1 MDIKTLLILIGLGFL
16 LWSCNGTGA
25 VSQETDPAAANQPT
39 RSAGSGRTNTTTC
52 YATALATVRDQW
64 PALSQ
69 LQRAALAAQ
78 AIQICEAQ
86 P

>member
-16 LWSCNGTGA
+16 LWSCNGVNT
-25 VSQETDPAAANQPT
+25 VSQEIPPASTRRGPVSATQPT
-39 RSAGSGRTNTTTC
+39 DTTAC
-52 YATALATVRDQW
+52 YAAALATVRDQW

-69 LQRAALAAQ
+69 LQRAALGAQ
-78 AIQICEAQ
+78 AIEICEAQ

>member
-1 MDIKTLLILIGLGFL
+1 MVDTKSLLI
-16 LWSCNGTGA
+16 GA
-25 VSQETDPAAANQPT
+25 AILYLVLHYSSITAQETAPATQRADSRACYAAA
-39 RSAGSGRTNTTTC
+39 
-52 YATALATVRDQW
+52 LAAVRDQW

-69 LQRAALAAQ
+69 LQRAALGAQ